1 MLLAPASGET
11 LSLDGRE
18 RSVGARGAGAAA
30 AAAAVVYFPPSLAP
44 RPPVVEF
51 LGVWA
56 PRQPPAPQMGGDRL
70 VTLGDFSAAFS
81 IQNTVLHT
89 LHDWFLV

>member
-18 RSVGARGAGAAA
+18 RSVGARGAGAATA
-30 AAAAVVYFPPSLAP
+30 AAVYFPPSLAP

-81 IQNTVLHT
+81 IQNTK
-89 LHDWFLV
+89 